1 MERAGHDDGV
11 ATATSERGAAV
22 RLGRGGGVLW
32 VTGREQTVAE
42 DGGAGRTDGG
52 GRGGA
57 EGGMEDGV
65 RNVCP
70 R

>member
-1 MERAGHDDGV
+1 
-11 ATATSERGAAV
+11 
-22 RLGRGGGVLW
+22 LGRGGGVLW